1 VNASVDVGRAQS
13 RGIGTEPGDVRGHF
27 ALNLVL

>member
-1 VNASVDVGRAQS
+1 VGRAQS
-13 RGIGTEPGDVRGHF
+13 RGLGTEPGDVRGHF